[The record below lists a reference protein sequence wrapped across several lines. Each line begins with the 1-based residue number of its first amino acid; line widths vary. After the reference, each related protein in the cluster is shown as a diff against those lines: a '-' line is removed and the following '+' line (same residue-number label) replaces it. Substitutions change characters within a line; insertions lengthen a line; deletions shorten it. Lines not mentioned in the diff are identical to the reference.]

1 MGKRDRLRVCD
12 WHKHI
17 AIFKTDNQQILT
29 IEHRELYSAFCINLM
44 EKELEKEYIHVYVKS
59 K

>member
-44 EKELEKEYIHVYVKS
+44 EKELEKE
-59 K
+59 